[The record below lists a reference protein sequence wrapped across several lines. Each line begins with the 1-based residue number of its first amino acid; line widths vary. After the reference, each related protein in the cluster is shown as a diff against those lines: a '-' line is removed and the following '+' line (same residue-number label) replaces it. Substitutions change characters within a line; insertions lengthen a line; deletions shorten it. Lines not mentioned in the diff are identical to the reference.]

1 MATAKK
7 TSKSTALVPWE
18 QEMKAA
24 AQRQSSVEKPVGLTK
39 SISTRGGILSIDES
53 AVPGNSLDVVVLV
66 SVHENQMFD
75 GPYNPNVP
83 QVPTCYAFGDPESDE
98 PEENMAP
105 HEKAKSPQESKC
117 AGCWANEMGSADT
130 GKGKACKN
138 VRRLAVVTSDALDSA
153 AELETAEV
161 RTLKVPVM
169 SVKNWAN
176 YVRTKLGDELERPT
190 WGVVTTIS
198 VVPDAKSQFK
208 INFAFKEL
216 VNFDQGLYD
225 AMKSKIREVTP
236 NMVAPY
242 PELEEEAPPARGG
255 RGGRG
260 AAQPMRPTGRA
271 AQAMERNSKAAPA
284 AKKSARSKF

>member
-39 SISTRGGILSIDES
+39 SISTRGGILSIDEN

-83 QVPTCYAFGDPESDE
+83 QVPSCYAFGDPESDD
-98 PEENMAP
+98 PEENMVP
-105 HEKAKSPQESKC
+105 HEKAKNPQDSKC

-153 AELETAEV
+153 EELETAEV
-161 RTLKVPVM
+161 RTLKIPVM

-176 YVRTKLGDELERPT
+176 YVRTKLGEELERPT

-260 AAQPMRPTGRA
+260 AAQPLRPTGRA
-271 AQAMERNSKAAPA
+271 AQAMERGAKAAPA
-284 AKKSARSKF
+284 AKKAARSKF

>member
-39 SISTRGGILSIDES
+39 SISTRGGILSIDEN

-105 HEKAKSPQESKC
+105 HEKAKSPQDSKC
-117 AGCWANEMGSADT
+117 SSCWANEMGSADT

-138 VRRLAVVTSDALDSA
+138 VRRVAVVTSDALDSV

-161 RTLKVPVM
+161 RTLKIPVM

-208 INFAFKEL
+208 INFAFKAL

>member
-242 PELEEEAPPARGG
+242 PELEDEAPPARGG